1 VSAVAGQ
8 LVDLTATRGYVV
20 AGIRCAVTADSRTLE
35 LVEDTY
41 GAFRSDEAGRG
52 SYEVRVDRDPEGLVV
67 SDSEGRSLS
76 CTDETGAALAVIEAV
91 VRHVTG
97 LLAVRGVYAVHAA
110 SLVHNGRS
118 LILCGR
124 SMSGKTTLA
133 LALLARGFGLLSD
146 EFALSAPDARTILPY
161 RRGVHVRP
169 GTPELVPEL
178 AFLNSRDQH
187 PLSGGF
193 QWTVGFDELEC
204 IFPGR
209 FPGPAPLGHV
219 VFLER
224 RTDRAESSL
233 EPVPKG
239 VAAVDLVR
247 STTAT
252 PSHFEGVMGRMASLA
267 EHVPCLRLIPGRL
280 ESSVELL
287 SRLVAEDR

>member
-1 VSAVAGQ
+1 
-8 LVDLTATRGYVV
+8 
-20 AGIRCAVTADSRTLE
+20 VTADSRTLE

-41 GAFRSDEAGRG
+41 GAFRSDDAGRG
-52 SYEVRVDRDPEGLVV
+52 SYVLSVGRVDDGIVV
-67 SDSEGRSLS
+67 SDSEGRSMA
-76 CTDETGAALAVIEAV
+76 CIDETAAALTVIEAV

-110 SLVHNGRS
+110 SLVHEGRS

-124 SMSGKTTLA
+124 TRSGKTTLA

-146 EFALSAPDARTILPY
+146 EFALSAPDARTVLPY

-178 AFLNSRDQH
+178 AFLSSRNQH

-193 QWTVGFDELEC
+193 QWTLGFDELAR

-209 FPGPAPLGHV
+209 FPGPAALGHI
-219 VFLER
+219 VFLDP
-224 RTDRAESSL
+224 RTDRTESRL
-233 EPVPKG
+233 EPVSKG
-239 VAAVDLVR
+239 VAVVDLVR

-252 PSHFEGVMGRMASLA
+252 PSHFEGVMGRMASLV
-267 EHVPCLRLIPGRL
+267 EDVPCLRLIPGRL
-280 ESSVELL
+280 ESSVELI
-287 SRLVAEDR
+287 SRLVEEDR